1 MDFFSY
7 TNSTFIVLISLV
19 LFIALLWYLG
29 VHKFLGKALDDRA
42 DGIRKELDEATQL
55 KEEAQALFA
64 DFERKQK
71 EVQGQA
77 DEIVARA
84 QAEAEAA
91 AAKAKEDI
99 ATSIERRL
107 KAADEQI
114 ALAEANAVKEVK
126 DKAVAVAIA
135 AAGDLL
141 SGKVSGDTAEGLVDA
156 AIKDVGSRLH

>member
-7 TNSTFIVLISLV
+7 NNTSFMALISLV
-19 LFIALLWYLG
+19 LFFGLLWYMG
-29 VHKFLGKALDDRA
+29 VHKFVGKALDDRA
-42 DGIRKELDEATQL
+42 DGIRGELAEATKL

-64 DFERKQK
+64 EFERKQRD
-71 EVQGQA
+71 VQEQA

-84 QAEAEAA
+84 KSEAEAA
-91 AAKAKEDI
+91 AEKAKEDI
-99 ATSIERRL
+99 AHSIERRL

-114 ALAEANAVKEVK
+114 AMAEANAVNEVK
-126 DKAVAVAIA
+126 DKAVAIAVA

-141 SGKVSGDTAEGLVDA
+141 SSQVSGETAEGLVEA